1 METCGGRGRCRVGVG
16 VGGLGGLWGLS
27 RGCLMMRFLSPHTS
41 STRFVVGQNL
51 YDRSLPPPHTH
62 PSHTTADRPG
72 APPLEAVAGVPTPRQ
87 CTHPPLLDG
96 GGSARS
102 AKSRA
107 EQWRGGGDRRQGSA
121 ASGGAC
127 DRPRRELPP
136 LTVPPRRFAKGGCGQ
151 SGRKEARD
159 DVGRR
164 RGAPGHGVDGA
175 VAGVGVAPRR
185 RRHLLHRVRRVLEQI
200 VRLVRLPA

>member
-1 METCGGRGRCRVGVG
+1 MEPCKHVGVGVVVGVG
-16 VGGLGGLWGLS
+16 VGGIGG
-27 RGCLMMRFLSPHTS
+27 
-41 STRFVVGQNL
+41 VVGAL
-51 YDRSLPPPHTH
+51 TGVLDDEVLVAPHVVDALRRRPELVRPQPAPT
-62 PSHTTADRPG
+62 HTTLSHNRRP
-72 APPLEAVAGVPTPRQ
+72 PRRA
-87 CTHPPLLDG
+87 
-96 GGSARS
+96 SARGRCRRPNS
-102 AKSRA
+102 AAMHAPSASRRRRKRAERKEQSRA
-107 EQWRGGGDRRQGSA
+107 MEGDRRQGSA